1 MTIHQPLSRELQSR
15 PLGLA
20 PLTPD
25 QSRAA
30 TQVETI
36 LKSGGAVFLN
46 AGAGAGKSLVL
57 AHLQVRLGG
66 KVLKVEDAFEAFAGR
81 DPAAMEE
88 ALIDL
93 LERTHEVH
101 DIVYF
106 DDLGMVI
113 PHSEYAD
120 RPGYATQLL
129 KAYLGGLAA
138 RGKRLVVSN
147 GSGGGGDYYTAGFG
161 SVGLGDFA
169 ISDYRQILEHHADRA
184 LDTVNFDELFRVHRK
199 LNGIAL
205 AFCGEIIRKEG
216 WPTVDADA
224 IVALV
229 DEFVAQSNVELSEVA
244 PVSLDTLVGV
254 EGLVETLERTILIP
268 MTQPALARDLGLKPK
283 RGVLL
288 YGEPGTG
295 KTTIGRA
302 LAQRMRGKF
311 FMIDGT
317 FRPDESSFHGMFDRV
332 LANAQ
337 RSSPSVIFIDD
348 ADVIFRNGQTVG
360 LARKLL
366 SKLDGLESESQSQV
380 CIVMTAMDVSDM
392 PPALVRSGRVEV
404 WLEMKLPDAARR
416 IEMIRYFAPD
426 FAGDIDAADAD
437 RLGAATADFTP
448 ADIRGLVGDARA
460 HLAYDR
466 HLAGEVQSF
475 EGYLLLAAGE
485 VAERKAVLRNL

>member
-1 MTIHQPLSRELQSR
+1 MTIHMPLSSDTRAA
-15 PLGLA
+15 PAGLS

-25 QSRAA
+25 QARAA
-30 TQVETI
+30 GQVETI
-36 LKSGGAVFLN
+36 LKSSGAVFVN
-46 AGAGAGKSLVL
+46 AGPGSGKSLL
-57 AHLQVRLGG
+57 LRHLQARLGG
-66 KVLKVEDAFEAFAGR
+66 KVLRVQDAFEAFAGR
-81 DPAAMEE
+81 DPAAVEE

-93 LERTHEVH
+93 LERTHAVH
-101 DIVYF
+101 DIIYF
-106 DDLGMVI
+106 DDLGMI
-113 PHSEYAD
+113 LPHGQFAD
-120 RPGYATQLL
+120 RPGYASQLIR
-129 KAYLGGLAA
+129 AYLARMSPHGKKIVISNNGGAA
-138 RGKRLVVSN
+138 Q
-147 GSGGGGDYYTAGFG
+147 YYEAGFG
-161 SVGLGDFA
+161 TVGLADFSPA
-169 ISDYRQILEHHADRA
+169 DYRQILEDHAGRG
-184 LDTVNFDELFRVHRK
+184 LDGVNFDELYRVHRK
-199 LNGIAL
+199 LTGTAL
-205 AFCGEIIRKEG
+205 AFVGDLIRKED
-216 WPTVDADA
+216 WAEADADR

-229 DEFVAQSNVELSEVA
+229 DEFIIQSNVELSEVA

-254 EGLVETLERTILIP
+254 ESLVEILDRTILIP
-268 MTQPALARDLGLKPK
+268 MTQPALARELGLKPK

-317 FRPDESSFHGMFDRV
+317 FRPDESNFHSMFDRV
-332 LANAQ
+332 LASAQ

-380 CIVMTAMDVSDM
+380 CVVMTAMDVSDM

-404 WLEMKLPDAARR
+404 WLEMKLPDGERR

-426 FAGDIDAADAD
+426 FLKALDGADTA
-437 RLGAATADFTP
+437 RLAEATEGFTP

-460 HLAYDR
+460 HLGYDR
-466 HLAGEVQSF
+466 HLSGEVQSF
-475 EGYLLLAAGE
+475 EDYLLLAAGE
-485 VAERKAVLRNL
+485 IAARKAVLRTL